1 MTIKGALFTGT
12 IKVYKKIFASSVG
25 KLLEHR
31 QNFLPKILVKMDG
44 GLGSQ
49 MWQYAIGRGAWR
61 MSGLPVFYD
70 LSWFSISSKD
80 INGEYNRNYEIEKVF
95 HHIEVNKANIKDL
108 FVYKLHF
115 DFFPGTRFE
124 YEETMMKSSR
134 ACYLGGYYV
143 NAQYIDQQGD
153 SLRDE
158 FLFKLNLSE
167 ENKRVLSQIDNTS
180 NSVALHIRRGDYVG
194 SVHDVTTPTYFTNS
208 IQYILGKT
216 SPCKV
221 TFFVFSNDIPWCKNF
236 LSTFEEDFIYVE
248 NNDNDNGAF
257 DMYLMSKC
265 SHFII
270 SNSSFSWWAAWLSK
284 RSSEKIVIMPDK
296 WLRNETHS
304 QRLTMRSPGW
314 IIEYC

>member
-1 MTIKGALFTGT
+1 MTIKRALFAGTGT
-12 IKVYKKIFASSVG
+12 VQAYKKLFAPSVG

-49 MWQYAIGRGAWR
+49 MWQYAIGRGASR

-70 LSWFSISSKD
+70 LSWFRKYSKD
-80 INGEYNRNYEIEKVF
+80 INGKYNRNYEIEKVF
-95 HHIEVNKANIKDL
+95 PHIKINEMSRKDC
-108 FVYKLHF
+108 FVYKLNF
-115 DFFPGTRFE
+115 DFYPGNRFE
-124 YEETMMKSSR
+124 YEEVMMTSSR
-134 ACYLGGYYV
+134 ARYLGGYYI
-143 NAQYIDQQGD
+143 NAQYIDKQGD
-153 SLRDE
+153 ALRNE
-158 FLFKLNLSE
+158 FSFKLNLSE
-167 ENKRVLSQIDNTS
+167 ENKRVLSQINNTS
-180 NSVALHIRRGDYVG
+180 NSVALHIRRGDFVG

-208 IQYILGKT
+208 IRHILGKT

-284 RSSEKIVIMPDK
+284 RSLEKIVIMPDK
-296 WLRNETHS
+296 WLRNEKGS
-304 QRLTMRSPGW
+304 LSMRSTDW
-314 IIEYC
+314 HVCNV